1 MSDINGKVLK
11 ICNIDMVDKSV
22 FDPIFNENIT
32 SVLNVVKEVLRK
44 GVALIKN
51 QDEFTTFMTANSEMI
66 VFGTHLTNALQI
78 KNLFKFNPSKP
89 VDFFKYYEKI
99 DNENPARLAHLL
111 GVV

>member
-1 MSDINGKVLK
+1 ML
-11 ICNIDMVDKSV
+11 DKNV
-22 FDPIFNENIT
+22 FDPIFHENINY
-32 SVLNVVKEVLRK
+32 VLNVVKEVLKK

-51 QDEFTTFMTANSEMI
+51 QDEFNTFMAANVEMI
-66 VFGTHLTNALQI
+66 IFGTHLTNALDI